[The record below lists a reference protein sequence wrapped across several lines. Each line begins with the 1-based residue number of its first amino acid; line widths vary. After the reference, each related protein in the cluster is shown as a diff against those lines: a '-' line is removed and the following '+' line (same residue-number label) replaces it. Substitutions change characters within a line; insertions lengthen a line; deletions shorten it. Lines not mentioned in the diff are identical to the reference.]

1 GEDEQERR
9 GAAFHVDGAAAV
21 QAALGDVARPGI
33 ALPGGAVANRED
45 IEMAVQQQMPARP
58 FDALEA
64 GDDVGIVSPGRLG
77 AMGDA
82 FLVQEGAEEI
92 GGLARVAR
100 WIGGVDARE
109 ALQELDLAVALG
121 VEEAQQLGV
130 GGQGGAGW
138 GPGPSC
144 TMPPSLIPGRRGAP
158 PMA

>member
-1 GEDEQERR
+1 

-45 IEMAVQQQMPARP
+45 IEMAVQHQMPAGP
-58 FDALEA
+58 FAALEA
-64 GDDVGIVSPGRLG
+64 GDDVGIVSPRRLG

-130 GGQGGAGW
+130 GGHARARLGAGAS
-138 GPGPSC
+138 G
-144 TMPPSLIPGRRGAP
+144 TMRPSLITARQGAP